1 MTIQR
6 TSTPTHTPTLFQFI
20 LSILASLAAWGL
32 AFICLMIGLAAIVSD
47 VNMAQEQMMTLMV
60 AAIFTAL
67 GFCFLPSII
76 HSWKRLRGNPSA
88 PTAFKTNTVVL
99 ILALVIWPLV
109 VFAGVKLPEGSIART
124 IGFPVVHVLAA
135 IIPIGLLVWLGA
147 RRLIANTPQR
157 NSGLFGSA
165 LTLST
170 FLSISSEMLVLFGFV
185 VVLVIVMVI
194 QPELLT
200 QLTRLANRIASAN
213 NDPQAMM
220 RILSTYVSSPWV
232 ISVVLLFFS
241 LLTPLLEEAFKPIGL
256 WVLSKKNLTPRDGF
270 VGGLIS
276 GAGFAVFE
284 TSFNAS
290 QTDPQSWLVVI
301 VTRVGTGALHIF
313 VSGLVGYGL
322 AMAWSKRSYKT
333 LFISYL
339 SAVCIHGLWNSM
351 AMLYAMSQ
359 ILPEGS
365 SSWLS
370 VFRSVGPYGLG
381 ILAAFVILGLFLMNQ
396 RLYNQ
401 QTEALTT
408 VPEPA
413 LEA

>member
-1 MTIQR
+1 MTIQ

-20 LSILASLAAWGL
+20 LSVLAALAAWGL
-32 AFICLMIGLAAIVSD
+32 AFICLILGLVAILSD
-47 VNMAQEQMMTLMV
+47 VSMAQEQMMTLMV

-76 HSWKRLRGNPSA
+76 HSWKRLRGHPSS
-88 PTAFKTNTVVL
+88 PTAIKANPVVL

-109 VFAGVKLPEGSIART
+109 VFAGVKLPEGSISRT
-124 IGFPVVHVLAA
+124 ILFPMVHVLAA
-135 IIPIGLLVWLGA
+135 IIPIGLLLWLGA
-147 RRLIANTPQR
+147 RRLISNTPQR

-170 FLSISSEMLVLFGFV
+170 FLSVSSEMLVLAGFV
-185 VVLVIVMVI
+185 VLLILAMVI

-232 ISVVLLFFS
+232 IFTVLLFFS
-241 LLTPLLEEAFKPIGL
+241 VLTPLLEEALKPIGL
-256 WVLSKKNLTPRDGF
+256 WVLAKKNLTPWDGF

-301 VTRVGTGALHIF
+301 ITRVGTGALHIF

-333 LFISYL
+333 LFFSYL
-339 SAVCIHGLWNSM
+339 CAVSIHGLWNSM

-359 ILPEGS
+359 MLPEGS
-365 SSWLS
+365 TSWLS
-370 VFRSVGPYGLG
+370 AFRSAGPYGLG
-381 ILAAFVILGLFLMNQ
+381 ILAAFVIMGLFLMNQ

-401 QTEALTT
+401 QTAANAIVAEPVREA
-408 VPEPA
+408 
-413 LEA
+413 